1 MIYWWR
7 SVTKIILNVDDS
19 PLALTVPVSVADVDV
34 TFVAEPV
41 VTVGGCAVVAVYV
54 TVMVSVFVLPAPSF
68 AVTVITL
75 SPLERLMLDI
85 VQLAVPLAVP
95 LPPLLLLHD
104 TLLMPVVLSE
114 ALPLK
119 VIVLLVAVYVVL
131 VVGLVMDTVGA
142 VVSRVMVSLAVLEM
156 FPAASLYHA

>member
-1 MIYWWR
+1 MVLLTVV
-7 SVTKIILNVDDS
+7 SFEPVTVCVVDLLPYVPLTVPYSNQAVVDS
-19 PLALTVPVSVADVDV
+19 PLAFTVPVSVADVDV

-54 TVMVSVFVLPAPSF
+54 IVMVSVFVLPAPSF
-68 AVTVITL
+68 PVTVITL

-104 TLLMPVVLSE
+104 TSLMPLVLSD
-114 ALPLK
+114 ALPLN
-119 VIVLLVAVYVVL
+119 VIVLLVDV
-131 VVGLVMDTVGA
+131 
-142 VVSRVMVSLAVLEM
+142 
-156 FPAASLYHA
+156 